1 MLRESF
7 IKSKRKLKPES
18 ISLSILVVGV
28 KDVGKS
34 LLISKLLVIKPP
46 NQNYKTKN

>member
-1 MLRESF
+1 MSRGS
-7 IKSKRKLKPES
+7 IINSKGKFKIEF

-34 LLISKLLVIKPP
+34 LLISKLLVINP
-46 NQNYKTKN
+46 NKEN